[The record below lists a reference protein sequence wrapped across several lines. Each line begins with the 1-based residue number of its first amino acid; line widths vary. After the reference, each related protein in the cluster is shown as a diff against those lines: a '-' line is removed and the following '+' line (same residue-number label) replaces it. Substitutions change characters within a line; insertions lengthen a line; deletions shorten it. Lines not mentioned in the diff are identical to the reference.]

1 MGQGGE
7 KMVWEGGEKSVPKPL
22 LMKPFDPQRTLEGNF
37 VVLRENKERQPL
49 CSGTG

>member
-1 MGQGGE
+1 MARRGKIGQEKGE
-7 KMVWEGGEKSVPKPL
+7 EFCAQTITNET
-22 LMKPFDPQRTLEGNF
+22 DPQRTLEGNF